1 MGFPYR
7 TARAVM
13 MVGSLSDP
21 AGQQA
26 RLIGPAHATLG
37 LSGARGRT
45 ALCGAYVARHEQ
57 VLRPPDPEVG
67 DALCPDCSELARL
80 CPAPRSAGRRPA
92 VTGGAE
98 IRRIQ

>member
-37 LSGARGRT
+37 LSGARGRK
-45 ALCGAYVARHEQ
+45 ALCGAYVARDEQ
-57 VLRPPDPEVG
+57 VDWPPRPEVTET
-67 DALCPDCSELARL
+67 LCPDCATLARL
-80 CPAPRSAGRRPA
+80 
-92 VTGGAE
+92 
-98 IRRIQ
+98 

>member
-37 LSGARGRT
+37 LSGARGRK
-45 ALCGAYVARHEQ
+45 ALCGAYVARDEEVPWPPQ
-57 VLRPPDPEVG
+57 VDAAV
-67 DALCPDCSELARL
+67 ALCPDCSTLAAL
-80 CPAPRSAGRRPA
+80 
-92 VTGGAE
+92 
-98 IRRIQ
+98 

>member
-21 AGQQA
+21 AGQTA

-37 LSGARGRT
+37 LSGVRGRK
-45 ALCGAYVARHEQ
+45 ALCGAYVARDEQ
-57 VLRPPDPEVG
+57 VAWPPQPDVG
-67 DALCPDCSELARL
+67 DALCPDCDQLARL
-80 CPAPRSAGRRPA
+80 
-92 VTGGAE
+92 
-98 IRRIQ
+98 

>member
-21 AGQQA
+21 GGQQA

-37 LSGARGRT
+37 LSGARGRR
-45 ALCGAYVARHEQ
+45 ALCGAYVARDEQ
-57 VLRPPDPEVG
+57 VLWPPQPAAG
-67 DALCPDCSELARL
+67 DALCPECSTLARL
-80 CPAPRSAGRRPA
+80 
-92 VTGGAE
+92 
-98 IRRIQ
+98 

>member
-1 MGFPYR
+1 MGFSYR

-37 LSGARGRT
+37 LSGARGRK
-45 ALCGAYVARHEQ
+45 ALCGAYVARDEQ
-57 VLRPPDPEVG
+57 VDWPPQPEVS
-67 DALCPDCSELARL
+67 DALCADCTELARL
-80 CPAPRSAGRRPA
+80 
-92 VTGGAE
+92 
-98 IRRIQ
+98 

>member
-21 AGQQA
+21 AGQQT

-37 LSGARGRT
+37 LSGARGRK
-45 ALCGAYVARHEQ
+45 ALCGAYVARDEE
-57 VLRPPDPEVG
+57 VPWPPQPEVC
-67 DALCPDCSELARL
+67 DVLCADCSELARL
-80 CPAPRSAGRRPA
+80 
-92 VTGGAE
+92 
-98 IRRIQ
+98 